1 MIWYGSCSL
10 DKSLKPS
17 SSDQFDGLE
26 FSYCLIGTKIM
37 SDIGVKNLGAE
48 VGQTLI

>member
-1 MIWYGSCSL
+1 MERL
-10 DKSLKPS
+10 
-17 SSDQFDGLE
+17 SSDQFDGLL
-26 FSYCLIGTKIM
+26 CLPQFDGLTLPYFLIVTKIM